1 MKFFLKKSK
10 AHTHTC
16 AHIQSLKG
24 AAKGKQK
31 EPAMHGKP
39 TWKMK
44 LFQVASILRHSDGD
58 YKNQLLIEIKE
69 SSLCMVCMGANA
81 DPGASP
87 PVETAGRRGE
97 ARIAKKKK
105 ICSFCSH

>member
-1 MKFFLKKSK
+1 MLKKK
-10 AHTHTC
+10 KVRLTHTL
-16 AHIQSLKG
+16 AHIQSPKE

-31 EPAMHGKP
+31 ETAVLGKP

-69 SSLCMVCMGANA
+69 SSLCMVCMGA
-81 DPGASP
+81 SP
-87 PVETAGRRGE
+87 PVETTGWRAE
-97 ARIAKKKK
+97 ARIATTKPKKNLQFLL
-105 ICSFCSH
+105 SLR